1 MQAQVKNIPV
11 RANGESLQFDA
22 KQFLKKTYKHGP
34 TYATQ
39 FSKFFPNLNI
49 SASGRNPIWVPI
61 EEMSSMVERLHKSE
75 KIAEF
80 DMQQTVDSIKDWAFS
95 IGLTSYKSAARL
107 KEEEKKE
114 AAITEQKQV
123 GVNPVIRFL
132 NDAWFPVLASTVFAI
147 VIGSF
152 SYEIFSDTIGMPP
165 VLNFLLAT
173 IYVLFPVLTSIRQYQ
188 FDIDG
193 FKLSPL
199 ALVMV
204 FDMIFTAYHVGWL
217 REEGYTPETE
227 MHPVLKIAFII
238 IIPVMQKATND
249 MILKIRTSYQRKGWL
264 PSVI

>member
-1 MQAQVKNIPV
+1 MQTISNIPV
-11 RANGESLQFDA
+11 TVKNQTLVFDA
-22 KQFLKKTYKHGP
+22 KKLIKDQFKYGHAIL
-34 TYATQ
+34 Q
-39 FSKFFPNLNI
+39 KFNETFPEVNADVLP
-49 SASGRNPIWVPI
+49 RNPVWVPI
-61 EEMSSMVERLHKSE
+61 EYLTTLLERLDTAKRIADLDVKDFINKS
-75 KIAEF
+75 
-80 DMQQTVDSIKDWAFS
+80 KDWAFEN
-95 IGLTSYKSAARL
+95 GLTQYKSDLRL
-107 KEEEKKE
+107 KEEAKVQALKE
-114 AAITEQKQV
+114 EQTQV

-132 NDAWFPVLASTVFAI
+132 NDAWFPVIASTIFAI

-173 IYVLFPVLTSIRQYQ
+173 IYVLFPVLTSISQYQ

-217 REEGYTPETE
+217 RAEGYTPETE

-249 MILKIRTSYQRKGWL
+249 MILKIRASYQRKGWL